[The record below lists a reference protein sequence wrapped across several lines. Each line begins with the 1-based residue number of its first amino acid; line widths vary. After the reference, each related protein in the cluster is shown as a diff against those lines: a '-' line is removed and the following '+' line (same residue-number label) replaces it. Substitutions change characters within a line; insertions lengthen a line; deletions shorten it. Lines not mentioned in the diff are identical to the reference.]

1 MKRVAF
7 DDIYSWS
14 AFDERRQIDFN
25 GHLWV
30 REEGNVLIDPVPMIE
45 SDLDQ
50 LEALGGARWI
60 VLTNRDHEREAASFR
75 DRTGA
80 EIAVHELDAGELEAR
95 AQRTIADGEEIV
107 AGLEAVH
114 LRFCKSPGE
123 IALYWKE
130 KRLVLS
136 GDLVVGEP
144 IGELSLL
151 ADEKLAD
158 PAAAALE
165 LRRLLS
171 LGFDA
176 MLVGDGHSIAHDAR
190 ERLLECLER
199 RGDIYINKIH
209 ADDVEWVLREDRPA
223 GYRWETKELD
233 GLIGAR
239 NIGYRLMRLPAGAST
254 CPSHF
259 HHLIEELFV
268 VLEGSCTLLTPRG
281 KQLAR
286 AGDYIAFPP
295 GPVGTHKFAN
305 EGAEPCVMLALSN
318 QLPDDVCEYPDSD
331 KVNIMMLP
339 GARVF
344 RKGDAVGYWESET
357 QA

>member
-1 MKRVAF
+1 MKRVAWE
-7 DDIYSWS
+7 DIYSWS
-14 AFDERRQIDFN
+14 VFNERRQIDFN

-30 REEGNVLIDPVPMIE
+30 RQEGNVLIDPVAMIE
-45 SDLDQ
+45 SDLAQ
-50 LEALGGARWI
+50 LETLGGARWI
-60 VLTNRDHEREAASFR
+60 VLTNRDHEREAAFFR

-80 EIAVHELDAGELEAR
+80 EITTHELDVGELEAR
-95 AQRTIADGEEIV
+95 PQRTVTDGEEIV

-114 LRFCKSPGE
+114 LRFGKSPGE

-158 PAAAALE
+158 PVAAALG
-165 LRRLLS
+165 LRRLLN
-171 LGFDA
+171 LDFDA

-199 RGDIYINKIH
+199 RADIYINKIH
-209 ADDVEWVLREDRPA
+209 ADDVEWVLRESRPA
-223 GYRWETKELD
+223 GYKWETKELD
-233 GLIGAR
+233 SLIGAR
-239 NIGYRLMRLPAGAST
+239 NLGYRLMRLPAGTSS

-259 HHLIEELFV
+259 HHLTEELFV
-268 VLEGSCTLLTPRG
+268 VLEGSCSLLTPRG

-295 GPVGTHKFAN
+295 GSAGTHKFAN
-305 EGAEPCVMLALSN
+305 EGTEPCVMLAVSN
-318 QLPDDVCEYPDSD
+318 ELPDDVCEYPDSD
-331 KVNIMMLP
+331 KINVAMLP

-344 RKGDAVGYWESET
+344 RRGDAVGYWQGET
-357 QA
+357 DD